1 MKKVI
6 LLFDFG
12 HGTRHYTAGKR
23 SPDQTLIEG
32 EWNREVG
39 RMIVKEMQLLGVDCR
54 ILVPEDQDIPLR
66 ERCNRANKIVKD
78 NPNAQCYFISIHI
91 DAGPENNWSN
101 ASGWTVYTYNGGA
114 SPESKRLALTLY
126 STAKK
131 FKLQG
136 NRKIPEEGYWQANYA
151 VLRETNCP
159 AVLTENLFMTN
170 RKECEFLKSKEGKE
184 TITNLHVTGLC
195 EFLGIPYA
203 LATT

>member
-1 MKKVI
+1 
-6 LLFDFG
+6 
-12 HGTRHYTAGKR
+12 
-23 SPDQTLIEG
+23 
-32 EWNREVG
+32 
-39 RMIVKEMQLLGVDCR
+39 MIVKEMQLLGVDCR

-136 NRKIPEEGYWQANYA
+136 NRRIPKEGYWQANYA

-170 RKECEFLKSKEGKE
+170 KKECEFLKSKEGKE